1 MLAQH
6 VQGRG
11 KVLPVH
17 PPPVGEATIGIELA
31 QGVQR
36 LARPVER
43 HRAFCKQVDRV
54 GAGREIR
61 HGARRLE
68 GHLRVAPTDREYPCQ
83 IGSVQRRE
91 PRGMTLHRVA
101 QRLRRRKVPDIHVRV
116 GREDERQL
124 ERGVGGG
131 CALEV
136 HDRPARIELREPVQA
151 GDELLVC
158 REGGRLAGRRRPTAE
173 PGIEQRRERSHDA
186 LAQRFD
192 RNQRLR
198 QWCRDRLECPQHPA
212 ILRGR
217 DLHLEPNA
225 VALLVVATRDDGTR
239 ARRAPERADRG
250 RVAQAGGLAR
260 VHRRRHHGDRG
271 DDFDNAGLRQS
282 LRHPIGRHEAEVV
295 ERWIAGA
302 ILHHGDRHAT
312 LVHGKGRV
320 PQHDGCGRD
329 AEDRDNAARRNQP
342 APPPAGEDTARRR
355 AHAVAGPAERRYER
369 LRGRKA
375 FVRQR
380 RDRLR
385 HDVFHRARHAR
396 RRPTQRR
403 ARFQRR
409 PVVDQP
415 FVERHNRR
423 LSREHLEQHAAQAV
437 HVAAR
442 VGRHPEGLLGTH
454 VSRRSDGLTRL
465 GDRQVAGGTDRARD
479 AEIGDHGVI
488 RREQDV
494 FRLDVAVDDAL
505 RVGEGERV
513 SHVGGDVQC
522 RFERQAS
529 FAQQPVPQ

>member
-1 MLAQH
+1 MSGSLNVVSAAAA
-6 VQGRG
+6 RSKCTIAPRASNCANRSRPAMNSWYAG
-11 KVLPVH
+11 KV
-17 PPPVGEATIGIELA
+17 GGWLA
-31 QGVQR
+31 V
-36 LARPVER
+36 
-43 HRAFCKQVDRV
+43 
-54 GAGREIR
+54 
-61 HGARRLE
+61 
-68 GHLRVAPTDREYPCQ
+68 
-83 IGSVQRRE
+83 
-91 PRGMTLHRVA
+91 VA
-101 QRLRRRKVPDIHVRV
+101 QRLS
-116 GREDERQL
+116 RESNSVASVAMTRW
-124 ERGVGGG
+124 RSVSTAISG
-131 CALEV
+131 CANGAAIGSSARSTRPSSVE
-136 HDRPARIELREPVQA
+136 RPAA
-151 GDELLVC
+151 FH
-158 REGGRLAGRRRPTAE
+158 A
-173 PGIEQRRERSHDA
+173 
-186 LAQRFD
+186 D
-192 RNQRLR
+192 R
-198 QWCRDRLECPQHPA
+198 
-212 ILRGR
+212 LRGR

-329 AEDRDNAARRNQP
+329 AEDRDNAGRRNQP
-342 APPPAGEDTARRR
+342 APPPTGEDTARRR

-505 RVGEGERV
+505 RVGERERV